1 MVFQEGGGL
10 EFHIPI
16 LKDDFLKTIYNHYQN
31 TKMLRD
37 VWKTTGS
44 ERPPHNKDC
53 MRCWDEN
60 EDKKWQEEL
69 DNLSSSSDNGFVSEK
84 ESH

>member
-1 MVFQEGGGL
+1 MRYVTAAGREVTSPEPRIPKCCGTELRLIIEG
-10 EFHIPI
+10 
-16 LKDDFLKTIYNHYQN
+16 Y
-31 TKMLRD
+31 
-37 VWKTTGS
+37 V
-44 ERPPHNKDC
+44 RPPDNKDC
-53 MRCWDEN
+53 MRCWEEN